1 MNKRNKYDVIV
12 IGAGAAGLLATL
24 LLQSKNK
31 KVLLLEKKKQA
42 GLKLRLTGKGR
53 CNLTNTLELKEFISH
68 CSSLNSN
75 INEII
80 PALKTFSNQDTI
92 ELFQSLGVEL
102 IEERGRRI
110 FPKSGKSLDI
120 FLALI
125 NQIENNPLTEIRYFQ
140 SVKKLIIENA
150 CIKGVKTSE
159 GKEYYCDKVL
169 LATGGK
175 TYSQTGSE
183 GDSFRLA
190 KDCGHKITALY
201 PALVGLRT
209 ERGHHENLQNYLI
222 KNTEVQIL
230 HNGKVFAKESGD
242 ITIDEY
248 GFSGPAILKLSRKT
262 TKLLYKDE
270 NLQIKIDI
278 KPKIKQDV
286 LLDEINKTIAQR
298 QGMSVENIVR
308 AWLPKELCFDFKQWY
323 REEKKNNKTPLP
335 QAILNYLKNYTD
347 TIIGDMGWEE
357 AIITQG
363 GIDLKDINCKTMESK
378 KIKGL
383 YFAGEAIDIDADTG
397 GFNLQIAFS
406 TAALA
411 SENICN
417 TKR

>member
-1 MNKRNKYDVIV
+1 MNRRNKYDVIV

-53 CNLTNTLELKEFISH
+53 CNLTNTLKLKEFISH
-68 CSSLNSN
+68 CSSLSSN

-80 PALKTFSNQDTI
+80 PALKAFSNKDTI
-92 ELFQSLGVEL
+92 NLFQSLGVEL

-125 NQIENNPLTEIRYFQ
+125 NQIENNPLTEIRYHQ
-140 SVKKLIIENA
+140 SVKKLIIENNS
-150 CIKGVKTSE
+150 IKGVKTSE

-175 TYSQTGSE
+175 TYPQTGSE
-183 GDSFRLA
+183 GDSFKLA
-190 KDCGHKITALY
+190 KDSGHKITPLY

-209 ERGHHENLQNYLI
+209 ERGHHESLQNYLI

-230 HNGKVFAKESGD
+230 HNGKLFAKESGD

-248 GFSGPAILKLSRKT
+248 GFSGPTILKLSRKT
-262 TKLLYKDE
+262 TKLLYKDD

-278 KPKIKQDV
+278 KPKIKQDI
-286 LLDEINKTIAQR
+286 LLEEINQTLAQR

-323 REEKKNNKTPLP
+323 REEKKNNKTPLA

-378 KIKGL
+378 KVKGL

-411 SENICN
+411 SENIHN

>member
-1 MNKRNKYDVIV
+1 MTKRNKYDCIV
-12 IGAGAAGLLATL
+12 IGAGASGLLATL
-24 LLQSKNK
+24 FLQSRNK
-31 KVLLLEKKKQA
+31 RVLLLEKKKQA

-53 CNLTNTLELKEFISH
+53 CNLTNTLSIEEFLSH
-68 CSSLNSN
+68 CDSLNSDKR
-75 INEII
+75 ELLY
-80 PALKTFSNQDTI
+80 ALKNFSNKDTI
-92 ELFQSLGVEL
+92 KLFQDLGVEL

-125 NQIENNPLTEIRYFQ
+125 NQIENNPLTNIQYSQ
-140 SVKKLIIENA
+140 SVNKLIIQNNQ
-150 CIKGVKTSE
+150 IKGVRTNI

-175 TYSQTGSE
+175 SYPQTGSE
-183 GDSFRLA
+183 GDAFKLA
-190 KDCGHKITALY
+190 KECGHKITPTY

-209 ERGHHENLQNYLI
+209 KRGHHESLQNYLI

-230 HNGKVFAKESGD
+230 HSNKIIAKESGD

-248 GFSGPAILKLSRKT
+248 GFSGPAVLKLSRKIA
-262 TKLLYKDE
+262 KLLYKDPE
-270 NLQIKIDI
+270 LTIKIDI
-278 KPKIKQDV
+278 KPKLKAET
-286 LLDEINKTIAQR
+286 LLKEINQTLKER

-323 REEKKNNKTPLP
+323 REEKKNNRTPLAE
-335 QAILNYLKNYTD
+335 AILNYLKNYQD
-347 TIIGDMGWEE
+347 TIIGDMGWDE

-383 YFAGEAIDIDADTG
+383 YFAGEEIDLDADTG

-406 TAALA
+406 TAVLA
-411 SENICN
+411 SDNI
-417 TKR
+417 